1 MSTRVKGLVKWFEVK
16 KGYGFI
22 IVEGYEHLFVHF
34 SNIEMSGFRKLDIG
48 DEVEFEI
55 QESKE
60 GKGPEA
66 IHVII
71 LSKDKKY

>member
-1 MSTRVKGLVKWFEVK
+1 MSTKIKGFVKWFEVK

-22 IVEGYEHLFVHF
+22 IAEGYEDILVHF
-34 SNIEMSGFRKLDIG
+34 FNIEMPGFRKLDVG

-60 GKGPEA
+60 GKGVEA
-66 IHVII
+66 IHVKI
-71 LSKDKKY
+71 LSKDKRF